1 MQCIDLRTVGRYRV
15 WNEAEN
21 RAARKADNPW
31 DLVAP
36 GRSGFIAPWGPDTL
50 VACTNRQT
58 TTDLILRAVPP
69 AVVAQDGTDGQN
81 VVFPADRVGVV
92 AKILRV
98 RTRRAGNAGSG
109 SLLKTPP
116 VRARSA

>member
-15 WNEAEN
+15 WNEAES
-21 RAARKADNPW
+21 RPSRKADDPW
-31 DLVAP
+31 DLVAK

-50 VACTNRQT
+50 VACTNRRT
-58 TTDLILRAVPP
+58 TTDAILRAVPGSY
-69 AVVAQDGTDGQN
+69 VAQDGADGQN

-92 AKILRV
+92 VKILRV
-98 RTRRAGNAGSG
+98 RIRRAGNAGSG
-109 SLLKTPP
+109 NLLKTPP